1 MKIFNDG
8 NYLYLFRYF
17 DRLICHF
24 KMITF
29 TVEMKHGQVR
39 WLNLSSGLGFQKG
52 AAMPWTTLVVAMAL
66 MATATFVKAETQ
78 AWRDRVVAAVRPGA
92 VVARRGLD
100 NDPITQAVLFGQG
113 GGKWSHVGIAVQ
125 LIPDGPIYIESAMP
139 GAGTRLEKPEVF
151 FSSEQASEGE
161 VLLMPMN
168 KVDAVQS
175 AAKSLLGRPFDDQLV
190 LDDDGKKLYCTELVA
205 MALRRAG
212 VIKDL
217 PMRSVPSLPQKVIA
231 PDDIVAVARAIGL

>member
-1 MKIFNDG
+1 MVF
-8 NYLYLFRYF
+8 
-17 DRLICHF
+17 
-24 KMITF
+24 M
-29 TVEMKHGQVR
+29 V
-39 WLNLSSGLGFQKG
+39 
-52 AAMPWTTLVVAMAL
+52 
-66 MATATFVKAETQ
+66 TATFSRAETE

-125 LIPDGPIYIESAMP
+125 LIPDGQIYIESAMP
-139 GAGTRLEKPEVF
+139 GVGTKLEKPEVF
-151 FSSEQASEGE
+151 FSAEQASAGD
-161 VLLMPMN
+161 VLLTPVD

-175 AAKSLLGRPFDDQLV
+175 AAKSLLGRPFDFQLT

-205 MALRRAG
+205 VALQSAG

-217 PMRSVPSLPQKVIA
+217 PMRSVPFLSQKVIA
-231 PDDIVAVARAIGL
+231 PDDLVAAVRATVSTASFRAGVTD

>member
-1 MKIFNDG
+1 VKHTSRIVVTMVF
-8 NYLYLFRYF
+8 LA
-17 DRLICHF
+17 
-24 KMITF
+24 
-29 TVEMKHGQVR
+29 TV
-39 WLNLSSGLGFQKG
+39 
-52 AAMPWTTLVVAMAL
+52 
-66 MATATFVKAETQ
+66 TFVWAETQ

-125 LIPDGPIYIESAMP
+125 LIPDGQIYIESAMP
-139 GAGTRLEKPEVF
+139 GVGAKLEKPEVF
-151 FSSEQASEGE
+151 FNAEQASAGE
-161 VLLMPMN
+161 VLLIPEH

-175 AAKSLLGRPFDDQLV
+175 AAKSLLGRPFDDQLA

-205 MALRRAG
+205 MALQSAG

-217 PMRSVPSLPQKVIA
+217 PMRSVPFLPQKVIA
-231 PDDIVAVARAIGL
+231 PDDLVAAVRATVL